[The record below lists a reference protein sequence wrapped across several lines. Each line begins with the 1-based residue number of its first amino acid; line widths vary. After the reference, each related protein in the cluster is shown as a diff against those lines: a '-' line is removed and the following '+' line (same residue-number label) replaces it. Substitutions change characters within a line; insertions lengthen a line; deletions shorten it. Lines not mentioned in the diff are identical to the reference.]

1 MPMRSS
7 YEAVVASYHVEDSED
22 EIDYDDA
29 GLMSRRSPWS
39 HPLIGESHQS
49 FAMNAINS
57 SEDEDDSSGEDL
69 CVICVNKKQGVH
81 AFRPCGHALACLSC
95 CIRLFELSENPICPN
110 CRKPIDS
117 YLSVRLS

>member
-57 SEDEDDSSGEDL
+57 SEDEDEGK
-69 CVICVNKKQGVH
+69 IQ
-81 AFRPCGHALACLSC
+81 
-95 CIRLFELSENPICPN
+95 
-110 CRKPIDS
+110 
-117 YLSVRLS
+117 YLSNSQRARKLKKSPGQKNL

>member
-57 SEDEDDSSGEDL
+57 SEDEDEGKIQYNTYLIHNGQEN
-69 CVICVNKKQGVH
+69 IKKSWPKILV
-81 AFRPCGHALACLSC
+81 
-95 CIRLFELSENPICPN
+95 
-110 CRKPIDS
+110 K
-117 YLSVRLS
+117 

>member
-22 EIDYDDA
+22 ELDYDD

-57 SEDEDDSSGEDL
+57 SDDDDEGK
-69 CVICVNKKQGVH
+69 CNQ
-81 AFRPCGHALACLSC
+81 R
-95 CIRLFELSENPICPN
+95 
-110 CRKPIDS
+110 
-117 YLSVRLS
+117 

>member
-7 YEAVVASYHVEDSED
+7 YEAVAASYHVEDSEEELD
-22 EIDYDDA
+22 LDYDD

-57 SEDEDDSSGEDL
+57 SDDEGNEISETYMLSACQFFQKRTVARGSRTGLFSSQIES
-69 CVICVNKKQGVH
+69 NE
-81 AFRPCGHALACLSC
+81 FS
-95 CIRLFELSENPICPN
+95 EL
-110 CRKPIDS
+110 
-117 YLSVRLS
+117 

>member
-1 MPMRSS
+1 MPLRSS
-7 YEAVVASYHVEDSED
+7 TYEAVVASYHVEDSED

-57 SEDEDDSSGEDL
+57 SEDEDEGKMQYNTYLIHSR
-69 CVICVNKKQGVH
+69 Q
-81 AFRPCGHALACLSC
+81 
-95 CIRLFELSENPICPN
+95 EN
-110 CRKPIDS
+110 
-117 YLSVRLS
+117 

>member
-1 MPMRSS
+1 MPLRSS
-7 YEAVVASYHVEDSED
+7 TYEAVVASYHVEDSED

-57 SEDEDDSSGEDL
+57 SEDEDEGIKYNFYIL
-69 CVICVNKKQGVH
+69 ILLRYLLFQKKNVEEV
-81 AFRPCGHALACLSC
+81 FIDCT
-95 CIRLFELSENPICPN
+95 RLL
-110 CRKPIDS
+110 KV
-117 YLSVRLS
+117 YK

>member
-57 SEDEDDSSGEDL
+57 SEDEDEGKIQYNTYLIHSG
-69 CVICVNKKQGVH
+69 
-81 AFRPCGHALACLSC
+81 P
-95 CIRLFELSENPICPN
+95 EN
-110 CRKPIDS
+110 
-117 YLSVRLS
+117 

>member
-7 YEAVVASYHVEDSED
+7 YEAVAASYHVEDSED
-22 EIDYDDA
+22 ELDLEYDD

-57 SEDEDDSSGEDL
+57 SDDEGNEILETFTLVSRINVYVHLFFYLYFLEDFQTL
-69 CVICVNKKQGVH
+69 LNKK
-81 AFRPCGHALACLSC
+81 
-95 CIRLFELSENPICPN
+95 
-110 CRKPIDS
+110 
-117 YLSVRLS
+117 

>member
-29 GLMSRRSPWS
+29 GGLMSRRSPWS

-57 SEDEDDSSGEDL
+57 SEDEDEGKNT
-69 CVICVNKKQGVH
+69 ICTYQWDQSHYV
-81 AFRPCGHALACLSC
+81 
-95 CIRLFELSENPICPN
+95 
-110 CRKPIDS
+110 
-117 YLSVRLS
+117 

>member
-1 MPMRSS
+1 MPLRSS
-7 YEAVVASYHVEDSED
+7 TYEAVVASYHVEDSED

-57 SEDEDDSSGEDL
+57 SEDEDEGINYNFSDFDTIL
-69 CVICVNKKQGVH
+69 RYLLFQKKMVEEV
-81 AFRPCGHALACLSC
+81 FIDCT
-95 CIRLFELSENPICPN
+95 RLL
-110 CRKPIDS
+110 KV
-117 YLSVRLS
+117 YK